1 MAFHDQLGFK
11 TYRQQ
16 PDHGN
21 KVEFMEQYMV
31 AETMR
36 SNSCK
41 EIKQVLPCLAIC
53 YPEILIHEIT
63 HQYTVL
69 DLASSVERVPNIKYQ
84 SPNMQRNSGPRVR
97 QHSSKQT

>member
-1 MAFHDQLGFK
+1 MTFHDQLGFK

-21 KVEFMEQYMV
+21 KAEFMEQYMV

-36 SNSCK
+36 SNSCRQ
-41 EIKQVLPCLAIC
+41 IKQVLPCLAIC

-69 DLASSVERVPNIKYQ
+69 HLASKEYPISNIK
-84 SPNMQRNSGPRVR
+84 SPNMQRNSEPRVR
-97 QHSSKQT
+97 